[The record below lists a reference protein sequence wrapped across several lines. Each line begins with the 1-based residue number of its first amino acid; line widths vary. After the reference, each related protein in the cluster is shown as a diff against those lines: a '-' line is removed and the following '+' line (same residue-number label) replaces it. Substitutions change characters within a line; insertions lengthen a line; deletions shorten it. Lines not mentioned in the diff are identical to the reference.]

1 MVETGVDVGPAV
13 YLARTFNTDID
24 TVVKF
29 FIFILIFVFDPLAV
43 MLVVAYNQVLLEN
56 RPKEKTQHENWK
68 DIYSQPTLIDEEP
81 KKPKKPVN
89 PNKLP
94 KPVLGRGARI
104 PNKSN

>member
-1 MVETGVDVGPAV
+1 M
-13 YLARTFNTDID
+13 
-24 TVVKF
+24 
-29 FIFILIFVFDPLAV
+29 FDPLAV
-43 MLVVAYNQVLLEN
+43 MLVIAYNQALLQN
-56 RPKEKTQHENWK
+56 KPKEKTQNEHWK